1 MRIFL
6 LLLAPLLAS
15 GFVTFF
21 GPSAVVRSHQQ
32 THTTSFPLSALI
44 TETEA
49 AKVLA
54 KAKDCLKDECSV
66 DAVNDLLIDL
76 RGQKRVLE
84 IRLDNISELI
94 TSLTAANLVEETDST
109 ATRDVSEI
117 TKSVASIAQVFTVS
131 AKNSGNDYPALAF
144 PMGFTGTPN
153 KDKKGFK

>member
-49 AKVLA
+49 AKVRVELRCVGMFLDREFLTHRFYRRLNLIQVLA

-84 IRLDNISELI
+84 IR
-94 TSLTAANLVEETDST
+94 
-109 ATRDVSEI
+109 
-117 TKSVASIAQVFTVS
+117 
-131 AKNSGNDYPALAF
+131 
-144 PMGFTGTPN
+144 
-153 KDKKGFK
+153 